1 MPVAANQRWSLQ
13 TVAVKLRFYCTESE
27 CNVHNMYQDPN
38 SYFVSGFFAV
48 VHKCFVI
55 FLSEIREIT
64 GCNTCVPMVVI
75 C

>member
-1 MPVAANQRWSLQ
+1 MFVTANQRWFLQ

-27 CNVHNMYQDPN
+27 CSMHNMYQDPN